1 MMTYLDKKLL
11 PKIASKSGY
20 SLVHIMAIKRRHGW
34 FGLFHILRRNY
45 ICLRELAIHSRWC
58 YNDLQEGWDEVWTL
72 WYQNLLAGHDNKE
85 PTFEDYVKKLRNEV
99 PENVYA
105 RIIQRI

>member
-20 SLVHIMAIKRRHGW
+20 SLVYIMTMKQRYGW
-34 FGLFHILRRNY
+34 FGLFYILRRNY
-45 ICLRELAIHSRWC
+45 ACLRELAIHSRWC
-58 YNDLQEGWDEVWTL
+58 YNDLQEGWYNIWIGWYNKFLDGYEDE
-72 WYQNLLAGHDNKE
+72 E

-99 PENVYA
+99 PEKVYA
-105 RIIQRI
+105 RILQRI